1 MQNKNY
7 KISIIVATLNNE
19 KTIGKNIESILLQT
33 FNDYEVIVIDGSSR
47 DKTIEIIKNHNS
59 EKIKIYNQIGT
70 GVYSAFNEGI
80 KFAKNDII
88 VILNA
93 DDYFDNENSLNLIS
107 ETFSKDKNLKLV
119 MSNIKMVNE
128 KDKIIRIYKNNSF
141 YNFMF
146 YFGMMPPHTGI
157 FVKKEVYTNFGYF
170 REDFKNAGD
179 FEFLLRILA
188 KNKIKFKKINNFL
201 IKMKYGGRSNKNFK
215 SFFINTIEI
224 KKALKINN
232 LFSSYFLIILR
243 LIFKILQFRSIN
255 L

>member
-1 MQNKNY
+1 MKNKNY
-7 KISIIVATLNNE
+7 KISIIVATFNNE
-19 KTIGKNIESILLQT
+19 KTIDKNIESILLQT
-33 FNDYEVIVIDGSSR
+33 FTDYEIIIIDGNSR
-47 DKTIEIIKNHNS
+47 DKTL
-59 EKIKIYNQIGT
+59 EKIKKYNSKKINIYEQAGT
-70 GVYSAFNEGI
+70 GVYNAFNEGI
-80 KFAKNDII
+80 QFAKNDII

-93 DDYFDNENSLNLIS
+93 DDYFDNENSLKLIS
-107 ETFSKDKNLKLV
+107 EIFSKDKNLKLV
-119 MSNIKMVNE
+119 MSNIKIVNE
-128 KDKIIRIYKNNSF
+128 KDKVIRIYKNNSF

-201 IKMKYGGRSNKNFK
+201 IKMKYGGRSNKNFT
-215 SFFINTIEI
+215 SFFVNTIEI

-232 LFSSYFLIILR
+232 FFSSYFLIILR
-243 LIFKILQFRSIN
+243 FIFKILQFRSIN